1 MDQMDMYLRKY
12 LRSGILNNILKQ
24 EYIILVAHVVG
35 YILCAS
41 KYGLGGLDIH
51 EQNISIKSIIHYLTW
66 LFNLKTPSS
75 IIDIEKS

>member
-1 MDQMDMYLRKY
+1 MDMYLGKY

-35 YILCAS
+35 YILCPS

-51 EQNISIKSIIHYLTW
+51 EQNIFIKSIIHYFTW
-66 LFNLKTPSS
+66 LFNLKTP
-75 IIDIEKS
+75 